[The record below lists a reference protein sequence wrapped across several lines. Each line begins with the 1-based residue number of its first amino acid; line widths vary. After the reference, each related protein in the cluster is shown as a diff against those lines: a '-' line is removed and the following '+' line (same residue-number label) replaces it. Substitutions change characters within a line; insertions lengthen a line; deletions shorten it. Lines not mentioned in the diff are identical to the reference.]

1 MKKLYLIFALI
12 IGTALIGCTSED
24 PEVEKVDY
32 YIKYYVKSV
41 ASYQYIKSVS
51 VTTDKGFQ
59 TYELRNKVGW
69 EQTYGPVAKG
79 FKASIHVD
87 GYTSTVEIHCCRGK
101 EPFALKAIKNGQTN
115 SPSLEYTI
123 DY

>member
-24 PEVEKVDY
+24 PATDY
-32 YIKYYVKSV
+32 YIKYVVKSIQP
-41 ASYQYIKSVS
+41 YNINS
-51 VTTDKGFQ
+51 VTVATDNGVK
-59 TYELRNKVGW
+59 TLRFKNTLSW

-79 FKASIHVD
+79 FKASIKVD
-87 GYTSTVEIHCCRGK
+87 ALTSTVEIHCCRGK
-101 EPFALKAIKNGQTN
+101 EPFALKAIKNGQAS